1 MFQLTYFRR
10 KIHFFCYKKKII
22 ESSKKN
28 IVNQGAEILPKT

>member
-10 KIHFFCYKKKII
+10 KIHFSAIKKKII
-22 ESSKKN
+22 KSSKKN